1 MKYTRPTC
9 TARRAVAALATA
21 VALAGCA
28 TYTPPTAEET
38 QQVLRSSFRAR
49 GIAGLDRLQQSELQA
64 ACSQVALSGKEI
76 DPALRETL
84 KAKALAT
91 VKYPSD
97 GRFLGDWK
105 AGERVAQSGVGMQF
119 SDGPTTVNGGN
130 CYACHQLSKQE
141 IAYGNIGP
149 SLLNWANERG
159 RTEFN
164 IRYTW
169 AKIWNAHAYNP
180 CSQMPRFGDA
190 GILTEAQVRDVMALL
205 FDAQSP
211 VNAR

>member
-1 MKYTRPTC
+1 
-9 TARRAVAALATA
+9 
-21 VALAGCA
+21 
-28 TYTPPTAEET
+28 
-38 QQVLRSSFRAR
+38 
-49 GIAGLDRLQQSELQA
+49 
-64 ACSQVALSGKEI
+64 
-76 DPALRETL
+76 
-84 KAKALAT
+84 
-91 VKYPSD
+91 
-97 GRFLGDWK
+97 
-105 AGERVAQSGVGMQF
+105 
-119 SDGPTTVNGGN
+119 
-130 CYACHQLSKQE
+130 LSKQE

-149 SLLNWANERG
+149 SLLDWGNARG